1 MSRTA
6 FLHSVTWTT
15 VAALALAGCTK
26 KDEAPPAAAAPAP
39 APVAEAPP
47 PPPPLPPANT
57 SAFMIGELSAS
68 ALRDGRLE
76 FPNDNKIFGVGHTSE
91 EVAALL
97 DAAGQPTDKIH
108 LDLDPLL
115 VKGADHVLL
124 FDTGAGTNFGPSAGQ
139 LPQSLQ
145 AAGVDAQN
153 VTDIFISHVH
163 GDHVGGLLNA
173 AGALTFP
180 NAKIHIS
187 KPEWK
192 FFSGLKAEQAAGM
205 GVQNFDAL
213 VKAMKPKVVAFTPG
227 AELVPGLVKAVE
239 IKGHTPGHSGYRITS
254 GTDSLLYIGDAM
266 HSSIIS
272 VQKPDWP
279 MSFDADQKT
288 GAASREALLA
298 ELATSGQHVYAVHFP
313 FPGLGKIE
321 KRGEGYAWVPDGG
334 S

>member
-1 MSRTA
+1 MPRIGIRFVTCVTA
-6 FLHSVTWTT
+6 TALVL
-15 VAALALAGCTK
+15 AACSK
-26 KDEAPPAAAAPAP
+26 KEEAAPAAAPAP
-39 APVAEAPP
+39 APAVEAPP
-47 PPPPLPPANT
+47 PPPKAANSST
-57 SAFMIGELSAS
+57 FMIGELSAV

-76 FPNDNKIFGVGHTSE
+76 FPNDTKIFGVGHTPDD
-91 EVAALL
+91 VGALL
-97 DAAGQPTDKIH
+97 SAAGQPTDKIH

-115 VKGADHVLL
+115 VKGADRVML
-124 FDTGAGTNFGPSAGQ
+124 FDAGAGSNFGPSAGQ

-145 AAGVDAQN
+145 EAGVDAQA

-163 GDHVGGLLNA
+163 GDHIGGLTNA
-173 AGALTFP
+173 EGALTFP

-213 VKAMKPKVVAFTPG
+213 VKAMKPKVDAFAPG
-227 AELVPGLVKAVE
+227 TELVPGVVKAIE
-239 IKGHTPGHSGYRITS
+239 IKGHTPGHSGYKITS
-254 GTDSLLYIGDAM
+254 GSDSLLYIGDAM

-279 MSFDADQKT
+279 MNFDSDQKT
-288 GAASREALLA
+288 GAASRASLLA
-298 ELATSGQHVYAVHFP
+298 ELASTGQRVYAVHFP

-321 KRGEGYAWVPDGG
+321 KRGDGYVWVAE
-334 S
+334 

>member
-1 MSRTA
+1 MPRVGIRFVTCVTA
-6 FLHSVTWTT
+6 TALVL
-15 VAALALAGCTK
+15 AACSK
-26 KDEAPPAAAAPAP
+26 KEEAAPAAAPAP
-39 APVAEAPP
+39 APAVEAPP
-47 PPPPLPPANT
+47 PPPKAANSST
-57 SAFMIGELSAS
+57 FMIGELSAV

-76 FPNDNKIFGVGHTSE
+76 FPNDTKIFGVGHTPDD
-91 EVAALL
+91 VGALL
-97 DAAGQPTDKIH
+97 SAAGQPTDKIH

-115 VKGADHVLL
+115 VKGADRVML
-124 FDTGAGTNFGPSAGQ
+124 FDAGAGSNFGPSAGQ

-145 AAGVDAQN
+145 EAGVDAQA

-163 GDHVGGLLNA
+163 GDHIGGLTNA
-173 AGALTFP
+173 EGALTFP

-213 VKAMKPKVVAFTPG
+213 VKAMKPKVDAFAPG
-227 AELVPGLVKAVE
+227 TELVPGVVKAIE
-239 IKGHTPGHSGYRITS
+239 IKGHTPGHSGYKITS
-254 GTDSLLYIGDAM
+254 GSDSLLYIGDAM

-279 MSFDADQKT
+279 MNFDSDQKT
-288 GAASREALLA
+288 GAASRASLLA
-298 ELATSGQHVYAVHFP
+298 ELASTGQRVYAVHFP

-321 KRGEGYAWVPDGG
+321 KRGDGYVWVAE
-334 S
+334 